1 MIGIFDSGYGG
12 LTILD
17 AIKRALPQYSYVYFG
32 DNGHAPYGPKS
43 DEEILTL
50 TKNGVEQ
57 LFQQGC
63 ELVILGCNT
72 ASASAL
78 RKLQQE
84 WLPATHPDK
93 KILGIIVPTI
103 EAMEGLAHD
112 TVGVLATQHTVATG
126 VYEIEANKR
135 NMGTKVVQ
143 QACNNLAGM
152 IEQYGATDE
161 RVISEIEQCVAELLH
176 QIPHPDAVL
185 LGCTHYEFV
194 AEAIAKLLP
203 QSTNLIRQ
211 PGIVAAS
218 VADYL
223 ARHPEIEQKLGKTG
237 ETTYFT
243 TGNPEEV
250 SRKSS
255 ELTKGNRGFVGMGK
269 SI

>member
-43 DEEILTL
+43 DEEIFVL
-50 TKNGVEQ
+50 TKKGVET
-57 LFQQGC
+57 LFNKGC
-63 ELVILGCNT
+63 NLVILGCNT

-84 WLPATHPDK
+84 WLPIQYPQK

-135 NMGTKVVQ
+135 SMGTKVVQ
-143 QACNNLAGM
+143 YACNNLAGM

-161 RVISEIEQCVAELLH
+161 AVISEVRRCVADLLH

-203 QSTNLIRQ
+203 HGTNLIRQ
-211 PGIVAAS
+211 PEIVATS
-218 VADYL
+218 LKNYL
-223 ARHPEIEQKLGKTG
+223 ERHPEIGQIVDKTG
-237 ETTYFT
+237 KRAYFT

-250 SRKSS
+250 SRTS
-255 ELTKGNRGFVGMGK
+255 EELMGEK
-269 SI
+269 ISFIAI